1 MDIVREIN
9 EFYCRMAIQEL
20 RACGESAPYLKLSYN
35 SMLYLNVIDLTED
48 CTVSRLAE
56 ALRVSKP
63 AVTLKINELVKRG
76 LVEKEQSRTDK
87 RVFYLKLSPEIQT
100 IFLLYDEVFGKIEE
114 ELRQKY
120 SEDQLELFGDIL
132 HTISAHDWRSL

>member
-20 RACGESAPYLKLSYN
+20 RTCGEGAPYLKLSYN
-35 SMLYLNVIDLTED
+35 SILYLNVINLTEN

-63 AVTLKINELVKRG
+63 AATLKINELVKRG
-76 LVEKEQSRTDK
+76 LVEKERSRTDK
-87 RVFYLKLSPEIQT
+87 RVFYLRLSPEMEE
-100 IFLLYDEVFGKIEE
+100 IFHLYDEVFGKIEK

-120 SEDQLELFGDIL
+120 SEEQLELFGDIL